1 MNDDP
6 TTTAPEDRFRKLTE
20 SKKLKKE
27 SSTEPSVPVHSPP
40 PFPGRDQLPHRVE
53 ETDMNATQVT
63 EAAFTTPS
71 KSKTTPKPPSSR
83 DFRSASRGRKNARR
97 PKFWTC
103 LIQTIVGLLFLGIVG
118 VIAVGSLVVYQYF
131 RISATLPSVEELQA
145 KASQFETTRIFDRTG
160 KLIYEII
167 DPNAG
172 RRSYVKLSDI
182 SSYVILATI
191 ATEDKNFYANPGYDL
206 PALFRALWQNYTSR
220 TIVSGASTITQQLA
234 RNLLMGPDERGQ
246 QTVERKA
253 REIILSARITQLYS
267 KDQILELYLN
277 ENNYGNMA
285 YGIEAAAESYFHTTA
300 SQLTLGQAVFLVG
313 IPQSPSIY
321 DIFTNPDETYH
332 RSEQVMTLVYQY
344 LKENNYC
351 VRLGS
356 NAAPICA
363 SIDDLS
369 AAAKE
374 ISTTSFSKPNFN
386 MLYPHWVNYIRSIL
400 EQEYGDPTIYRSGFQ
415 VYTTLDPA
423 LEDAAQQM
431 VSQQVQALG
440 ALHVLDGAL
449 VAIQPSTGEILAM
462 VGSADFNNDAIS
474 GQINMAVQPR
484 QPGSSIKPI
493 TYTAA
498 FEKGWTPATLIWDIP
513 STFPPSGLPND
524 PNPPYE
530 PNNYDN
536 RFHGPVT
543 VRTALANSYNIPA
556 VKTLQFVGIYDNPN
570 NAQPGGFISMARRL
584 GITTLDRP
592 DYGLSLTLGGGD
604 VTLLDL
610 TSAYSVFANS
620 GKRVEPV
627 GILKIT
633 DYQGNLVYEYKPP
646 AGEQVIRAEHAYL
659 ITSILSD
666 NDARTPMFGRN
677 SLLNLSFP
685 VAAKTGTTNDFR
697 DNWTLGYTPD
707 LTVGVWVGNA
717 DYTPMVNTTGLT
729 GAAPIWSQ
737 FMQYAEMALT
747 NNNPSPFVRPPGI
760 VENVICSS
768 SGASPS
774 DKCPETRTEIF
785 AYDQPP
791 LSSDYDFWKEEYIDT
806 WSGLKFSSTC
816 PGVVA
821 KAPVINITDPAA
833 IDWIKNSSQGQSWA
847 NGMGFSK
854 PYLFVPTKD
863 CSSSDPKVNLNFI
876 GLSEGQVITNGLLD
890 IYAVVNASSDYEN
903 FRLDYQLA
911 SGAGGWITLIP
922 ENNNQYQNPTKLISW
937 DVSALPQGD
946 ITLRLWMNSTQGTY
960 AERRVTIHLQVPTRT
975 PTPTLTP
982 TPTGTPTPTITG
994 TSTPTPTGTDTPTPT
1009 ETPTDTPT
1017 DTLTPTSI

>member
-1 MNDDP
+1 MDDNP
-6 TTTAPEDRFRKLTE
+6 TPPAPEDRFRKLTE
-20 SKKLKKE
+20 PSKIKKE
-27 SSTEPSVPVHSPP
+27 RATEPVAPLHSPP
-40 PFPGRDQLPHRVE
+40 PVPGQDDLPHRVE
-53 ETDMNATQVT
+53 ESDMNATHVT
-63 EAAFTTPS
+63 RAALTSPS
-71 KSKTTPKPPSSR
+71 ESKTTPKPPSSK
-83 DFRSASRGRKNARR
+83 DFRTASRGMNNSRR
-97 PKFWTC
+97 PKSWTC
-103 LIQTIVGLLFLGIVG
+103 LIQALVGSIALVIIG
-118 VIAVGSLVVYQYF
+118 VIAAGSLVVYQYF
-131 RISATLPSVEELQA
+131 RISATLPSVDELQA

-172 RRSYVKLSDI
+172 RRSYVKLADI
-182 SSYVILATI
+182 SPYVILATI
-191 ATEDKNFYANPGYDL
+191 ATEDKDFYSNPGYDL

-300 SQLTLGQAVFLVG
+300 AQLSLGQALFLTG
-313 IPQSPSIY
+313 IPQSPSTY
-321 DIFTNPDETYH
+321 DIFTNPDQTYH
-332 RSEQVMTLVYQY
+332 RAEQVLGLVYEFLKAHNY
-344 LKENNYC
+344 CITLGSSKTPTCASLKE
-351 VRLGS
+351 
-356 NAAPICA
+356 
-363 SIDDLS
+363 LS
-369 AAAKE
+369 DSATE
-374 ISTTSFSKPNFN
+374 ISAFTFTKPNFD

-415 VYTTLDPA
+415 VYRTLDPA
-423 LEDAAQQM
+423 LEYAAQQM
-431 VSQQVQALG
+431 VSQQVQSLG

-449 VAIQPSTGEILAM
+449 AAIQPSTGEILAM

-524 PNPPYE
+524 TNPAYE

-556 VKTLQFVGIYDNPN
+556 VKALQFVGIYDDPN
-570 NAQPGGFISMARRL
+570 TPQADGFISMAKRL

-620 GKRVEPV
+620 GKRMEPV

-633 DYQGNLVYEYKPP
+633 DYQGNLVYEYNPP
-646 AGEQVIRAEHAYL
+646 SGEQVIRPEHAYL

-666 NDARTPMFGRN
+666 NEARTPMFGRN

-717 DYTPMVNTTGLT
+717 DYTPMQNTTGLT

-747 NNNPSPFVRPPGI
+747 NNNPSPFVQPQGI
-760 VENVICSS
+760 VEKVICSS

-774 DKCPETRTEIF
+774 DSCPETRTEIF

-791 LSSDYDFWKEEYIDT
+791 LSSDYDFWKDAYIDT
-806 WSGLKFSSTC
+806 WSGLKFTSTC
-816 PGVVA
+816 PGVEA

-833 IDWIKNSSQGQSWA
+833 VDWIQNNSQGRSWA
-847 NGMGFSK
+847 KDMGFK
-854 PYLFVPTKD
+854 QPFFFAPTQD
-863 CSSSDPKVNLNFI
+863 CTASSPKVNLTFI
-876 GLSEGQVITNGLLD
+876 GLSDGQMITNGLLD
-890 IYAVVNASSDYEN
+890 IYAVVNASQN
-903 FRLDYQLA
+903 FKSFKLDYKLT
-911 SGAGGWITLIP
+911 SGDWVTLIP
-922 ENNNQYQNPTKLISW
+922 ENDQQYPDPTKLMTW

-946 ITLRLWMNSTQGTY
+946 IILRLYMYSDHDTY
-960 AERRVTIHLQVPTRT
+960 AENRITLHLQVPTRT
-975 PTPTLTP
+975 PTPTFTPTLTRTP
-982 TPTGTPTPTITG
+982 TPTMTLTP
-994 TSTPTPTGTDTPTPT
+994 TPTPTGTDTSTPT

-1017 DTLTPTSI
+1017 ETFTPTT